1 MIYLIMKMFLYL
13 VVALVA
19 GGAAGWL
26 LRNIAALRKE
36 DELNKSLA
44 EARGR
49 VPQFESLLRSRD
61 ELVKQLRLDLKT
73 QEAKSS
79 DLQVSLSTQERD
91 MREKSRA
98 LSKAVARN
106 EALEGA
112 GVSNDSD
119 GSDESAKLLEAGFE
133 AEVQPAAADD
143 QAHSAEDNQTIGA
156 LLDDIESL
164 RTELKTANAATAN
177 AVAEAAAAEAE
188 LSLLSQGDA
197 AQQNDT
203 LVQQV
208 QELQA
213 QLAEK
218 EAEQERL
225 SNRLESEQRKLTQ
238 LERERELQN
247 KSLQVLHQQLELERE
262 RSHQA
267 SA

>member
-13 VVALVA
+13 LVALVA

-119 GSDESAKLLEAGFE
+119 GSDESGKLLEAGYE

-188 LSLLSQGDA
+188 LSQGDA

>member
-13 VVALVA
+13 LVALVA
-19 GGAAGWL
+19 GSAAGWL
-26 LRNIAALRKE
+26 LRNVAAIRKE

-61 ELVKQLRLDLKT
+61 ELVKQLRMDLKT

-79 DLQVSLSTQERD
+79 DLQESLNTQERE

-106 EALEGA
+106 EALEG
-112 GVSNDSD
+112 VSVTGD
-119 GSDESAKLLEAGFE
+119 SDESGTLIEAGDE
-133 AEVQPAAADD
+133 TEVHREPVADEEP
-143 QAHSAEDNQTIGA
+143 HSAEDNQTIGA
-156 LLDDIESL
+156 LLDDIERL
-164 RTELKTANAATAN
+164 RDELKTANTATAN

-188 LSLLSQGDA
+188 LALHHQGDSA
-197 AQQNDT
+197 DGSDA
-203 LVQQV
+203 LLKQV
-208 QELQA
+208 AELQA

-225 SNRLESEQRKLTQ
+225 SNTLENEQRKLAE

-262 RSHQA
+262 RNQKA

>member
-1 MIYLIMKMFLYL
+1 MIYLIMKMFIYL

-44 EARGR
+44 EARAR

-188 LSLLSQGDA
+188 LSQGDA
-197 AQQNDT
+197 AQQNDA

-213 QLAEK
+213 KLVEK

-225 SNRLESEQRKLTQ
+225 SNLLENEQRKLTQ

>member
-13 VVALVA
+13 LIALVA

-26 LRNIAALRKE
+26 LRNVAAVRQE

-61 ELVKQLRLDLKT
+61 ELVKQLRMDLKT

-79 DLQVSLSTQERD
+79 DLQESLGTQERE
-91 MREKSRA
+91 MRDKSRA

-106 EALEGA
+106 EALEGTGTSGDA
-112 GVSNDSD
+112 
-119 GSDESAKLLEAGFE
+119 DESGDLTEVSFE
-133 AEVQPAAADD
+133 AEASPAPDAEP
-143 QAHSAEDNQTIGA
+143 QSTEDNQTIGA
-156 LLDDIESL
+156 LLDDIERL
-164 RTELKTANAATAN
+164 RDELQAANAATAN
-177 AVAEAAAAEAE
+177 AVAEATAAEAE
-188 LSLLSQGDA
+188 LSAHNQGDSA
-197 AQQNDT
+197 GRNDA
-203 LVQQV
+203 LAKQLA
-208 QELQA
+208 ELQA

-218 EAEQERL
+218 EAERERL
-225 SNRLESEQRKLTQ
+225 SNLLETEQRKLAE
-238 LERERELQN
+238 LEKERELQN

-267 SA
+267 RA